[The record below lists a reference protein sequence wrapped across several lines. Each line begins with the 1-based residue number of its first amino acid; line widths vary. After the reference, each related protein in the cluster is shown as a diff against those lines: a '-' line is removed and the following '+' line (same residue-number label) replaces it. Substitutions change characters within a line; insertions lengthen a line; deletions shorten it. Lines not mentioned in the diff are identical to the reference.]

1 MMVMM
6 MDSHRGKLNHRHMDA
21 NTYAL
26 KVPRVAADISNPSGA
41 MDTVAAIAKM
51 VTMDMED
58 RMLTRVAGEKNALPR
73 IAVKIT
79 TASTRTIT
87 AAQFRSR

>member
-1 MMVMM
+1 
-6 MDSHRGKLNHRHMDA
+6 
-21 NTYAL
+21 
-26 KVPRVAADISNPSGA
+26 
-41 MDTVAAIAKM
+41 
-51 VTMDMED
+51 
-58 RMLTRVAGEKNALPR
+58 MLTRVADEKNALPR